1 MRYPLV
7 WAAASLVLAGC
18 VTTPTPEEVAY
29 CQDME
34 RRMGT
39 ETTHD
44 HAQMKGTGA
53 NPMNVSHERCQAIL
67 RDAD

>member
-7 WAAASLVLAGC
+7 LTAASLVLGAC
-18 VTTPTPEEVAY
+18 VTTPTPEEIAY
-29 CQDME
+29 CRDME
-34 RRMGT
+34 GRMGT

-53 NPMNVSHERCQAIL
+53 NSMNVSHERCQAVL